1 MHDILT
7 PFISV
12 CVASIC
18 AISGVSSYLE
28 KNDLDKLRNQP
39 GFYLSVEDGSNPS
52 GQDVQINK

>member
-1 MHDILT
+1 MHDILA

-28 KNDLDKLRNQP
+28 KHDLDRLRSQP
-39 GFYLSVEDGSNPS
+39 GFYLSVEDGSDSS